1 MEKPTTKLSAP
12 DCVILFCVATGIHHG
27 SVGMRRV
34 PNHLF
39 LEELTMQSDWTYF
52 GELAALILFVYYLL
66 DSRLSRIGDH
76 ILEIRRIVEKWQPK
90 S

>member
-1 MEKPTTKLSAP
+1 MRSGAAWLW
-12 DCVILFCVATGIHHG
+12 LFTSLAKIGRPQ
-27 SVGMRRV
+27 SQALPMRRV

-52 GELAALILFVYYLL
+52 GALAALILFVYYLL

-76 ILEIRRIVEKWQPK
+76 ILEIRRIVEKCQPK